1 MKRLFKEEGMFASSP
16 AGRLGQTKDE
26 REKRNPPT
34 NWNGNA
40 RNVQCQTTQWHRE
53 IQYAI
58 SNKYNTVTERNTMFN
73 VKQIQHRE
81 IQCSMSN
88 KYNTVTEKNT
98 ICNAKQMQ
106 YGLNEMKTNLFIQKS
121 EKQSLLSW
129 YWYETRTDDN
139 LDHNQW
145 QAILKL
151 ICTISTAAEFLLSV
165 HKIHDQGS

>member
-1 MKRLFKEEGMFASSP
+1 MKKVLKEKWKDFSRRKACLLVLQP
-16 AGRLGQTKDE
+16 AGLGKQRMKE
-26 REKRNPPT
+26 GKRNPPT

-40 RNVQCQTTQWHRE
+40 RNVQCQTTQW
-53 IQYAI
+53 
-58 SNKYNTVTERNTMFN
+58 
-73 VKQIQHRE
+73 HRE

-151 ICTISTAAEFLLSV
+151 TCTISTAAEFLLSV